1 MKMKKRVVAAV
12 VGLLAVTPVLAQ
24 SQVVSSL
31 AGIHA
36 LTEQTITAT
45 ADQVSED
52 LYSFRPTEEV
62 RTLGQILAHIAD
74 ANYSMCSAASGQS
87 NPSTES
93 LEQTKTTKAAIKEAL
108 AAAFAYCQGVY
119 ASMSDEKGAET
130 VPFIGGQMMAR
141 SAVLAFNS
149 THSYEHYGN
158 LVTYMRINGITPPSS
173 Q

>member
-1 MKMKKRVVAAV
+1 MKKRTVATV
-12 VGLLAVTPVLAQ
+12 VGLLAVTPALAQ

-36 LTEQTITAT
+36 VTQQAITAT
-45 ADQVSED
+45 AELVPEE

-62 RTLGQILAHIAD
+62 RTLGQILAHITD
-74 ANYSMCSAASGQS
+74 GNYQICSAAVGDT
-87 NPSTES
+87 NPNTES
-93 LEQTKTTKAAIKEAL
+93 LEQTKTSKAEIEEAL
-108 AAAFAYCQGVY
+108 VAAFAYCQGVY
-119 ASMSDEKGAET
+119 DSMSDAKGAET
-130 VPFIGGQMMAR
+130 VPFFGDQPLAR

-158 LVTYMRINGITPPSS
+158 LVTYMRINGITPPTS